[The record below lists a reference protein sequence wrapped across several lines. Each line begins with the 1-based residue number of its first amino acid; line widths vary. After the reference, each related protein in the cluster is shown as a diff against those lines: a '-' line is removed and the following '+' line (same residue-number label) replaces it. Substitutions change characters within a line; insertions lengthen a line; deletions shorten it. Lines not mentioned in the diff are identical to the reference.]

1 MLHPRSEQAA
11 MRGLKELDRFRR
23 CASASVLLCHSAGKC
38 VMMVNALV
46 RNVARQMMVLAT
58 PIKLEGT
65 IFCIKKV
72 FNMFLKQV
80 KSMLDI
86 RLALEEIDPS
96 ITTKIIQ
103 EAHIIFKTSH
113 R

>member
-1 MLHPRSEQAA
+1 
-11 MRGLKELDRFRR
+11 
-23 CASASVLLCHSAGKC
+23 
-38 VMMVNALV
+38 MMVNALV
-46 RNVARQMMVLAT
+46 RNVARQMTVLAT

-65 IFCIKKV
+65 NFCIKKV
-72 FNMFLKQV
+72 FSMFLKQV

-96 ITTKIIQ
+96 IMTKIIQ

>member
-1 MLHPRSEQAA
+1 M
-11 MRGLKELDRFRR
+11 
-23 CASASVLLCHSAGKC
+23 SVLPFCYAILLGSVWTRDTMA
-38 VMMVNALV
+38 NALV
-46 RNVARQMMVLAT
+46 RNVVRQTTVLST
-58 PIKLEGT
+58 PVRMEGT
-65 IFCIKKV
+65 NFGIKKA

-96 ITTKIIQ
+96 ITTEIIQ

-113 R
+113 K